1 MEQIELPKV
10 GDKLFFPAT
19 LEVALVTD
27 VQGYIRW
34 KTLYTDEHYSI
45 YQCWSCEMIEMLK
58 NEICIS
64 IKKS

>member
-34 KTLYTDEHYSI
+34 KCYILMNIIQSI
-45 YQCWSCEMIEMLK
+45 SVGVVK
-58 NEICIS
+58 
-64 IKKS
+64 